1 MPGQP
6 GPTMSE
12 WDDRQAVHHLLSAHL
27 PDIHVT
33 SVVPLGAGLDNIS
46 YEVNDDLVVRISR
59 DLDADERTGRATREC
74 RLLQV
79 VASASPL
86 PVPQPLPA
94 AAELGVLAY
103 PKLRGRPLLSI
114 PEASRAALI
123 PSVATVLGDLLRALH
138 AIPADRVAGL
148 VDIDE
153 TPLTEW
159 HREAEE
165 FYSTVAG
172 GIPPGHRPAVD
183 AFFRSAPPPE
193 PRTSVFSHNDLGIEH
208 VLVDPDNG
216 EVTGIIDWSDAA
228 ITDPAYDFG
237 LICRDLGPH
246 ALDLALARYDAPG
259 PDRTGLPDRAVF
271 YARCSLFEDLSYGV
285 DTGQNA
291 YVSKS
296 LEAMTW
302 LFPQ

>member
-1 MPGQP
+1 MPGQA
-6 GPTMSE
+6 GPATSE
-12 WDDRQAVHHLLSAHL
+12 WDDQQTVRRAVAAHL

-33 SVVPLGAGLDNIS
+33 SVVPLGTGLDNIS
-46 YEVNDDLVVRISR
+46 YEVNDNLVVRISK
-59 DLDADERTGRATREC
+59 DSDSAERTARATREC
-74 RLLQV
+74 QLLRV
-79 VASASPL
+79 VAPASPV
-86 PVPQPLPA
+86 PVPQPLLA
-94 AAELGVLAY
+94 AAETGVLAY
-103 PKLRGRPLLSI
+103 AKLRGRPLLSI
-114 PEASRAALI
+114 REASRSALI
-123 PSVATVLGDLLRALH
+123 PSVATALGELLRALH

-148 VDIDE
+148 VDIDD

-159 HREAEE
+159 HRDAEE
-165 FYSTVAG
+165 FYSVVAG
-172 GIPPGHRPAVD
+172 HVPLRHRPAVD
-183 AFFRSAPPPE
+183 AFFQAAPPPE
-193 PRTSVFSHNDLGIEH
+193 PHTSVFTHNDLGIEH

-228 ITDPAYDFG
+228 IADPAYDFG

-259 PDRTGLPDRAVF
+259 PDRPGLHDRAVF
-271 YARCSLFEDLSYGV
+271 YARCTLFEDVLYGV

-302 LFPQ
+302 LFP